1 MIIYNSFILADNQD
15 ITRAGLRLFIASMTE
30 CPHIVDVAC
39 KRELISELAR
49 CGEAIIIIDYALFD
63 LHGIDEFRIFKARFS
78 RARWLLFS
86 AELSENFL
94 RQVESESDVSI
105 VLKDNCAEEIQ
116 SALISVRQ
124 GERFLCHQIA
134 NFLLSASE
142 RESVVKTGLTPTEI
156 EILKLIANGLSVKEI
171 AAKRISSIHTIITHK
186 KNIFRKLEVNNVYE
200 ATRYALRIGLLELVE
215 YYI

>member
-15 ITRAGLRLFIASMTE
+15 ITRAGLRLFIASTTE

-39 KRELISELAR
+39 KRELISELER

-63 LHGIDEFRIFKARFS
+63 LHSIDEFPILKARFS

-94 RQVESESDVSI
+94 RQVESESNVSI

-116 SALISVRQ
+116 SALRYARQ

-134 NFLLSASE
+134 NFLLTASE
-142 RESVVKTGLTPTEI
+142 RESVKTGLTPTEI
-156 EILKLIANGLSVKEI
+156 EILKMIANGLSVKEI
-171 AAKRISSIHTIITHK
+171 AAKRVSSIHTIITHK
-186 KNIFRKLEVNNVYE
+186 KNIFRKLDVNNIYE
-200 ATRYALRIGLLELVE
+200 ATRYALRIGLIELAE